1 MSTENEVR
9 KASALFYAALNQMAN
24 GNAGAMATAWSQDG
38 NVSTMHPIGGCDVGW
53 DIVSASFGNVAELAA
68 NGKIELRDQR
78 ILAGSDM
85 AYETG
90 TERGSFTMAG
100 TDVSIEHRVTNVY
113 RKVGGDWKIVHHHTD
128 ISPAMMDVLSR
139 L

>member
-9 KASALFYAALNQMAN
+9 KASARFYAALNQMAN
-24 GNAGAMATAWSQDG
+24 GDASALAAAWLQDG
-38 NVSTMHPIGGCDVGW
+38 NVSAMHPIGGCEVGW
-53 DIVSASFGNVAELAA
+53 GNVGTSFGNVAELAS

-78 ILAGSDM
+78 IFAGSDM
-85 AYETG
+85 ACETG
-90 TERGSFTMAG
+90 IERGAFTMAG

-113 RKVGGDWKIVHHHTD
+113 RKVGDDWKMVHHHTD